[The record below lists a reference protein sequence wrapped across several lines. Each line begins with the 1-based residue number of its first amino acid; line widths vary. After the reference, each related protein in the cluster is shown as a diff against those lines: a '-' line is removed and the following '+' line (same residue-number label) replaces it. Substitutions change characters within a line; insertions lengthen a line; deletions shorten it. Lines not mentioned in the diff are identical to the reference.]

1 MNRANSRA
9 LSLAFAFGALLGLA
23 AILIGAGWTT
33 FIKPESVWP
42 QEAAAEYK
50 AANDALHAA
59 RERRPQAGDATAAA
73 AQARFDRINQKLEA
87 ARYAHDSWGTWIAGI
102 GFGWTLLCGAGYFAT
117 RPRHE

>member
-23 AILIGAGWTT
+23 AILIGAGWST
-33 FIKPESVWP
+33 FIKPDSVWP

-73 AQARFDRINQKLEA
+73 AQAKSQ
-87 ARYAHDSWGTWIAGI
+87 AGI
-102 GFGWTLLCGAGYFAT
+102 GRSERAT
-117 RPRHE
+117 SAWASGREGSPITG